1 MAYNPFTRAPG
12 AVLHRLLTGC
22 LTLLF
27 LAISAP
33 GLAAPADERLEDAMW
48 QLQPQPNAIP
58 VCYDFG
64 CKVQTTVA
72 ISDLEWGEVSGWFY
86 PRAKSAEQERKQI
99 RQAIGWM
106 EVIIGRYTPTYRD
119 KAKDL
124 PEGAQFPG
132 QLDCIDESMNTTVYL
147 RLFQQAGL
155 LRWHKVIRRAYR
167 RAIFDQHWS
176 GQIMELKTGKRFV
189 VDSWFEDNGMLPYI
203 ADSSVWGDIPFFF
216 TSYLY
221 NLPDS

>member
-1 MAYNPFTRAPG
+1 MIIKYLARS
-12 AVLHRLLTGC
+12 HRLRAVYFF
-22 LTLLF
+22 LLL
-27 LAISAP
+27 LAISNP
-33 GLAAPADERLEDAMW
+33 GYAAPQDERLEDAMW
-48 QLQPQPNAIP
+48 QQQPQITAIP

-64 CKVQTTVA
+64 CKVQTQVK
-72 ISDLEWGEVSGWFY
+72 ISSQEWAEVSGWFY
-86 PRAKSAEQERKQI
+86 PPASNAKAERQQI

-106 EVIIGRYTPTYRD
+106 EAVIGKHTPTYRD

-124 PEGAQFPG
+124 PEGVQFPG

-155 LRWHKVIRRAYR
+155 LRWHKVVRRAYR

-176 GQIMELKTGKRFV
+176 GQIMELKTGKRYV

-203 ADSSVWGDIPFFF
+203 TTTSVWADIPFFF
-216 TSYLY
+216 TSYRY
-221 NLPDS
+221 NFPE